1 MEKDPEILIDIKSI
15 FESEIGISKTLP
27 IKASTDEIYDID
39 DIQIVKSI
47 TGRVRLTNIG
57 ESVLAEFEI
66 SIVMKLLC
74 SRCAKE
80 FNSKLKLD
88 FSCNFSD
95 SPIDDDFPIRY
106 DKKID
111 VLPAVRE
118 RVLLSIPMQTL
129 CSKNCKI
136 NIK

>member
-1 MEKDPEILIDIKSI
+1 MEKDPEILIDIRKV
-15 FESEIGISKTLP
+15 FESEIGTSETIQ
-27 IKASTDEIYDID
+27 IKALIDDVDDMD
-39 DIQIVKSI
+39 DIQIVKPI
-47 TGRVRLTNIG
+47 VGKVKLTNIG
-57 ESVLAEFEI
+57 ETVLAEFETSTI
-66 SIVMKLLC
+66 IKLLC

-88 FSCNFSD
+88 FTCNFSD
-95 SPIDDDFPIRY
+95 KPTDDDFSIRY

-111 VLPAVRE
+111 IWPVIRE
-118 RVLLSIPMQTL
+118 RIILSVPMQTL